1 MLQAMRDK
9 ALGWLGWI
17 VIGLI
22 IITFAL
28 FGLGSYLQDKT
39 RVFAAK
45 VNDAEI
51 APGELQQAYQ
61 QQRSQLEQMLGEAY
75 NPALID
81 DEALKRRA
89 LDTLIQ
95 RQLVLQ
101 EAEANGL
108 LISDQLLAAR
118 IHAIPAFQ
126 EDGKFSE
133 ERYQRL
139 LLQQGQNVAGF
150 EYQTRQ
156 LLQAEQLVNGISQ
169 TDFVTPTELERAYR
183 LQEQKR
189 DFSFLIVTAESFGDT
204 VELSDEEIRAYYDQH
219 PEEFMNPERVRLAYL
234 RITGEELSKGI
245 EIDEAEVDA
254 YYREKKESLKTQ
266 EQRRASHI
274 LIQVAADADEEALKK
289 ATAEAEDVLAKIR
302 EGGDFAALAKEH
314 SDDPGSAAQGGD
326 LGFFARGAMVPE
338 FEDAV
343 FSMETGD
350 VSDPVKTQ
358 FGFHIIKL
366 TEIRASGIPEL
377 EDARA
382 ELVAELQKRQVD
394 DLFYEQ
400 LEQLT
405 DLSYEHP
412 DSLDAAAEALGLEVQ
427 TSDWVTAAGGAGI
440 GAYPKVVAAAFS
452 ADVLEAGNNS
462 EPVEVAANDVIVVRV
477 QERESP
483 QQAPLESVRDRI
495 VEALKQQKVA
505 ELAKARGEELLEQLK
520 QGAAMETLTEQDK
533 LELKTAE
540 AVTRSAEDYN
550 PDVLRE
556 AFRLPRPSEGASID
570 TGLALGNGDYAILRL
585 TRVID
590 ADPASMKDDVRT
602 GLESGYENMRRSLL
616 MSAMVDDLRARA
628 EIVIPEQAE

>member
-1 MLQAMRDK
+1 MRDK

-189 DFSFLIVTAESFGDT
+189 DFSFLIVTAESFEDT

-219 PEEFMNPERVRLAYL
+219 PEEFMNPERARLAYL

-477 QERESP
+477 QEREAA
-483 QQAPLESVRDRI
+483 QQAPLESVRERI
-495 VEALKQQKVA
+495 VEALKQQQAA

-520 QGAAMETLTEQDK
+520 QGAAMEALTEQDK